1 MEIEIEID
9 SLTDCLIE
17 RSSGKL
23 LDTEFRLVAKTITKE
38 DSEKLK
44 TEGWKFDWSIP
55 HEKGYEVYELLLFH
69 IKTIVKYMR

>member
-23 LDTEFRLVAKTITKE
+23 FDTEFRLVARTITKE
-38 DSEKLK
+38 DSEKLQS
-44 TEGWKFDWSIP
+44 EGWK
-55 HEKGYEVYELLLFH
+55 
-69 IKTIVKYMR
+69 